1 MTLDCQRFRICWH
14 SSRLVTWQCLRRK
27 CMSNTPTEPSQSL
40 RRPHQLSS
48 GWSQIVHHNNVEPVN
63 EGLIQSVGAEP
74 SKTGVW
80 RKGAKQSRTG
90 VIASTASA
98 IIIKSKTDS
107 PHTYRRCKGSHHT
120 FLHQETDSKPAAT
133 TSEGCVLLTNLP
145 QTTTIL
151 GTAVFV
157 AVNRLIAE
165 DANTHQLRKIDNRG
179 GRENV
184 SKMRLRVHFALQP
197 CGVNEATNHNSR
209 RFYIV
214 VKYILGLYNT

>member
-27 CMSNTPTEPSQSL
+27 CMSNTPTQPSQSL

-98 IIIKSKTDS
+98 IIIKSKTVTPSTLADDAKGATIHS
-107 PHTYRRCKGSHHT
+107 CIRKQTPSQLPPQVRGVSYSLIYRRLLLYWALLS
-120 FLHQETDSKPAAT
+120 LL
-133 TSEGCVLLTNLP
+133 LLT
-145 QTTTIL
+145 
-151 GTAVFV
+151 
-157 AVNRLIAE
+157 
-165 DANTHQLRKIDNRG
+165 D
-179 GRENV
+179 
-184 SKMRLRVHFALQP
+184 
-197 CGVNEATNHNSR
+197 
-209 RFYIV
+209 
-214 VKYILGLYNT
+214 